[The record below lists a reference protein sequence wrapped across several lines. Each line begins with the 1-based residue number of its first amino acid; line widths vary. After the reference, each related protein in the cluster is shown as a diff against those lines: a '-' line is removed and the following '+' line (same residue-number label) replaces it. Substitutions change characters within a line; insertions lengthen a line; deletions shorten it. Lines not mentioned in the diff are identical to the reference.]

1 MWSVLSACQGA
12 LIIVSLAVRHAI
24 SFGISFSVWY
34 DKNVNNYKISRRY
47 YLMFGNPFSA
57 NVERKMTKEELVQ
70 AIRADL
76 SGELEAIYGY
86 DAHVQATDDP
96 VAKAVLSDIRDEER
110 AHMGELL
117 TLLKYLDPS
126 EGVHYKEGKQE
137 VMDELKEMGITV
149 GELFDSST
157 NNK

>member
-1 MWSVLSACQGA
+1 
-12 LIIVSLAVRHAI
+12 
-24 SFGISFSVWY
+24 
-34 DKNVNNYKISRRY
+34 
-47 YLMFGNPFSA
+47 MFGNPFSA

-117 TLLKYLDPS
+117 TLLKYLDPQ
-126 EGVHYKEGKQE
+126 EGVQYDSGARE
-137 VMDELKEMGITV
+137 VEEMLEELGITPVELPQVIEANSAGTDVASTV
-149 GELFDSST
+149 GSL
-157 NNK
+157 KG

>member
-1 MWSVLSACQGA
+1 MVNM
-12 LIIVSLAVRHAI
+12 LIITKL
-24 SFGISFSVWY
+24 
-34 DKNVNNYKISRRY
+34 SRRY
-47 YLMFGNPFSA
+47 YSMFGNPFSA
-57 NVERKMTKEELVQ
+57 NVERKMTKKELVQ

-137 VMDELKEMGITV
+137 VMDELKEMGITA

-157 NNK
+157 NNECR

>member
-1 MWSVLSACQGA
+1 MALPKKQSRRGEASVLLHREKGT
-12 LIIVSLAVRHAI
+12 
-24 SFGISFSVWY
+24 
-34 DKNVNNYKISRRY
+34 RRQQI
-47 YLMFGNPFSA
+47 MFGNPFSA

-96 VAKAVLSDIRDEER
+96 VAKAVLSDIRDEEK

-117 TLLKYLDPS
+117 TLLKYLDP
-126 EGVHYKEGKQE
+126 KEGDLYASGERE
-137 VMDELKEMGITV
+137 VLEMLEELGIRPAEIPGTDSATV
-149 GELFDSST
+149 GSMKEE
-157 NNK
+157 

>member
-1 MWSVLSACQGA
+1 MVNRW
-12 LIIVSLAVRHAI
+12 AI
-24 SFGISFSVWY
+24 T
-34 DKNVNNYKISRRY
+34 KLSRRY

-137 VMDELKEMGITV
+137 VMDELKEMGITA

-157 NNK
+157 NNECR

>member
-1 MWSVLSACQGA
+1 
-12 LIIVSLAVRHAI
+12 
-24 SFGISFSVWY
+24 
-34 DKNVNNYKISRRY
+34 
-47 YLMFGNPFSA
+47 MFGNPFSA

-117 TLLKYLDPS
+117 TLLKYLDPP
-126 EGVHYKEGKQE
+126 EGVQYDSGARE
-137 VMDELKEMGITV
+137 VEEMLEELGITPVELPQVIEANSAGTDVASTVGSLKE
-149 GELFDSST
+149 
-157 NNK
+157 

>member
-1 MWSVLSACQGA
+1 MVLVYLTIST
-12 LIIVSLAVRHAI
+12 LIS
-24 SFGISFSVWY
+24 
-34 DKNVNNYKISRRY
+34 NVERSCT
-47 YLMFGNPFSA
+47 MFGNPFSA

-86 DAHVQATDDP
+86 DAHVQATDNP

-117 TLLKYLDPS
+117 TLLKYLDPQ
-126 EGVHYKEGKQE
+126 EGVQYDSGARE
-137 VMDELKEMGITV
+137 VEEMLEELGITPVELPQVIEANSAGTDNASTIGSLKE
-149 GELFDSST
+149 
-157 NNK
+157 

>member
-1 MWSVLSACQGA
+1 
-12 LIIVSLAVRHAI
+12 
-24 SFGISFSVWY
+24 
-34 DKNVNNYKISRRY
+34 
-47 YLMFGNPFSA
+47 MFGNPFSA

-117 TLLKYLDPS
+117 TLLKYLDPQ
-126 EGVHYKEGKQE
+126 EGVQYDSGARE
-137 VMDELKEMGITV
+137 VEEMMEELGITPVELPQVIEANSAGTDVASTVGSLKE
-149 GELFDSST
+149 
-157 NNK
+157 

>member
-1 MWSVLSACQGA
+1 M
-12 LIIVSLAVRHAI
+12 
-24 SFGISFSVWY
+24 
-34 DKNVNNYKISRRY
+34 
-47 YLMFGNPFSA
+47 MFGNPFSA

-96 VAKAVLSDIRDEER
+96 VAKAVLSEIRDEEM

-117 TLLKYLDPS
+117 TLLKYLDP
-126 EGVHYKEGKQE
+126 KEGDLYASGAQE
-137 VMDELKEMGITV
+137 VLEKLEKLGVSPAPIPGGDNVTVGSLKEV
-149 GELFDSST
+149 
-157 NNK
+157 

>member
-1 MWSVLSACQGA
+1 
-12 LIIVSLAVRHAI
+12 
-24 SFGISFSVWY
+24 
-34 DKNVNNYKISRRY
+34 
-47 YLMFGNPFSA
+47 MFGNPFSA

-96 VAKAVLSDIRDEER
+96 VAKAVLSDVRDEER

-117 TLLKYLDPS
+117 TLLKYLDPQ
-126 EGVHYKEGKQE
+126 EGVQYDSGARE
-137 VMDELKEMGITV
+137 VEEMLEELGITPVELPQVIEANSAGTDVASTVGSLKE
-149 GELFDSST
+149 
-157 NNK
+157 

>member
-1 MWSVLSACQGA
+1 
-12 LIIVSLAVRHAI
+12 
-24 SFGISFSVWY
+24 
-34 DKNVNNYKISRRY
+34 
-47 YLMFGNPFSA
+47 MFGNPFSA

-96 VAKAVLSDIRDEER
+96 VAKAVLSDIRDEEK

-117 TLLKYLDPS
+117 TLLKYLDP
-126 EGVHYKEGKQE
+126 KEGDLYASGERE
-137 VMDELKEMGITV
+137 VLEMLEELGIRPAEIPGTDSATV
-149 GELFDSST
+149 GSMKEE
-157 NNK
+157 

>member
-1 MWSVLSACQGA
+1 
-12 LIIVSLAVRHAI
+12 
-24 SFGISFSVWY
+24 
-34 DKNVNNYKISRRY
+34 
-47 YLMFGNPFSA
+47 MFGNPFSA

-86 DAHVQATDDP
+86 DAHVQATDDL

-117 TLLKYLDPS
+117 TLLKYLDPQ
-126 EGVHYKEGKQE
+126 EGVQYDSGARE
-137 VMDELKEMGITV
+137 VEEMLEELGIEPVELPQVIEADGASTV
-149 GELFDSST
+149 GSLKDRRA
-157 NNK
+157 

>member
-1 MWSVLSACQGA
+1 
-12 LIIVSLAVRHAI
+12 
-24 SFGISFSVWY
+24 
-34 DKNVNNYKISRRY
+34 
-47 YLMFGNPFSA
+47 MFGNPFSA

-117 TLLKYLDPS
+117 TLLKYLDPQ
-126 EGVHYKEGKQE
+126 EGVQYDSGAGE
-137 VMDELKEMGITV
+137 VEEMLEELGITPVELPQVIEANSAGTDVASTVGSLKE
-149 GELFDSST
+149 
-157 NNK
+157 

>member
-1 MWSVLSACQGA
+1 
-12 LIIVSLAVRHAI
+12 
-24 SFGISFSVWY
+24 
-34 DKNVNNYKISRRY
+34 
-47 YLMFGNPFSA
+47 MFGNPFSA

-117 TLLKYLDPS
+117 TLLKYLDPQ
-126 EGVHYKEGKQE
+126 EGVQYDSGARE
-137 VMDELKEMGITV
+137 VEEMLEELGITPVELPQVIEANSAGTDVVSTVGSLKE
-149 GELFDSST
+149 
-157 NNK
+157 

>member
-1 MWSVLSACQGA
+1 
-12 LIIVSLAVRHAI
+12 
-24 SFGISFSVWY
+24 
-34 DKNVNNYKISRRY
+34 
-47 YLMFGNPFSA
+47 MFGNPFSA

-117 TLLKYLDPS
+117 TLLKYLDPQ
-126 EGVHYKEGKQE
+126 EGVQYDSGARE
-137 VMDELKEMGITV
+137 VEEMLEELGITPVELPQVIEANSAGTDVASTVGSLKE
-149 GELFDSST
+149 
-157 NNK
+157 